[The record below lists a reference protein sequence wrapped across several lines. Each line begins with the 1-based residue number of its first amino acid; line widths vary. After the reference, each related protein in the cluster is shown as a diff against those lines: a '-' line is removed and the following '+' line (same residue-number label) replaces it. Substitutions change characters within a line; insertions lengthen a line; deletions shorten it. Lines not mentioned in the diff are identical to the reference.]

1 MNFKRLTTKDTKEV
15 QKMDDRHMKYMYYY
29 NDIKNEWYYEDEI
42 LHIGSS
48 KIITEK

>member
-1 MNFKRLTTKDTKEV
+1 MKFKRLLTTKERKEV
-15 QKMDDRHMKYMYYY
+15 DARETRYMYYH

-48 KIITEK
+48 KIITEE